1 MSSSSTKGAFE
12 LSSKRRALLDALLS
26 EQGIN
31 TPGAER
37 ISRREE
43 RGPAPLSF
51 AQQRLWFFDQFEPG
65 NPAYNLVST
74 VLLQGKLDPDALERS
89 FSEVTRRHEALRTTF
104 DIRDVEPIQIIAPPK
119 PLQLQVVNITH
130 LAETERDGI
139 VQNLIHQQTQ
149 ASFDLK
155 RGPLL
160 RITLVQLR
168 DDEHVPL

>member
-1 MSSSSTKGAFE
+1 MSSTSTKGAFE
-12 LSSKRRALLDALLS
+12 LSAKRRALLDALLS

-74 VLLQGKLDPDALERS
+74 VLLQGKLDTEALERS
-89 FSEVTRRHEALRTTF
+89 FSEVTRRHESLRTTF
-104 DIRDVEPIQIIAPPK
+104 DSRDGNPVQIITPPK
-119 PLQLQVVNITH
+119 PLHLQVIDVTRRQN
-130 LAETERDGI
+130 ER
-139 VQNLIHQQTQ
+139 
-149 ASFDLK
+149 A
-155 RGPLL
+155 
-160 RITLVQLR
+160 
-168 DDEHVPL
+168 